1 MSVCFGAAGGLL
13 EVEALRSRGSR
24 RPSWLWLWC
33 GRAIILWVVLVVCT
47 VRVARGAWH
56 VCCVYDDVA
65 GRIKWREAI
74 WRKWRVDRARYN
86 RVQYTSS

>member
-1 MSVCFGAAGGLL
+1 MVMVMVWSRYHLVGG
-13 EVEALRSRGSR
+13 VGGVYR
-24 RPSWLWLWC
+24 
-33 GRAIILWVVLVVCT
+33 T
-47 VRVARGAWH
+47 RGAWH